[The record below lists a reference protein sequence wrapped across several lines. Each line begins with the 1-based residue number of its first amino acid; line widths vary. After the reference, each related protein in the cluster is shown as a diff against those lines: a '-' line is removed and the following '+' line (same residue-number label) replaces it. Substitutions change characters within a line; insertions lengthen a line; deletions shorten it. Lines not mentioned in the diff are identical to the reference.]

1 MQGTTI
7 HIISAEKAEPPQQM
21 YYAQHTEQADRDEP
35 RGPHSRQP
43 RKSGTCQNFRRIRDY
58 GGIEAY
64 MRLRVEE
71 REKRTGKKLTIDDLP

>member
-1 MQGTTI
+1 MPNIPNKPTATNPEDHTQD
-7 HIISAEKAEPPQQM
+7 SPERAEPV
-21 YYAQHTEQADRDEP
+21 R
-35 RGPHSRQP
+35 
-43 RKSGTCQNFRRIRDY
+43 NFRRIRDY